1 MYFNNLKQYCLG
13 WPLTFD
19 IDGSLIHKALF
30 PCVISPKTDLCN
42 YCFEFSLLHTK
53 RLIEFLR
60 RLGFKKIDIIFS
72 GRQGFHVYVFDK
84 TLEIGERVRIIKEL
98 RKRKI
103 KVDELVTLDK
113 KAIITFPS
121 SLHGYSLYLTKIIE
135 RIDKFSLKDLEK
147 LC

>member
-1 MYFNNLKQYCLG
+1 M
-13 WPLTFD
+13 
-19 IDGSLIHKALF
+19 
-30 PCVISPKTDLCN
+30 
-42 YCFEFSLLHTK
+42 
-53 RLIEFLR
+53 
-60 RLGFKKIDIIFS
+60 GFKKIDIIFS
-72 GRQGFHVYVFDK
+72 GRQGFHVYVLDK

-113 KAIITFPS
+113 KSIITFPS
-121 SLHGYSLYLTKIIE
+121 SLHGYSLYLTKIVK